1 MKDIKVVH
9 ETERKSWGRLMID
22 NMVYIKN
29 LDQCRF
35 KSQTLLHLNN
45 TGEMISSLAA
55 GFCTYLLSSSSA
67 AAAITFQVQP
77 VLVLPLS
84 VQNKQIKWG

>member
-1 MKDIKVVH
+1 
-9 ETERKSWGRLMID
+9 MID

-45 TGEMISSLAA
+45 TGEMISTEVYRHA
-55 GFCTYLLSSSSA
+55 GCRFLYILIIIIISSNS
-67 AAAITFQVQP
+67 IIIKFQVQP
-77 VLVLPLS
+77 VLVLPPNEADQMEIS
-84 VQNKQIKWG
+84 VGLVYNLC